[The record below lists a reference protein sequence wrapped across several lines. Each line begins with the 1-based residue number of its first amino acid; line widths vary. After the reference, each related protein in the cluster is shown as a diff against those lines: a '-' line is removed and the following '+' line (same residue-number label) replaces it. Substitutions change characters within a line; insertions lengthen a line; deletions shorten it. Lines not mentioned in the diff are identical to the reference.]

1 MKAELICYHTPS
13 LSSFVKKDIAIL
25 EKHFTV
31 KVFIFKASPKWKIF
45 LELVKQKLFILR
57 NLFNCQYHV
66 VQFGG
71 YHSFLPALLGK
82 IFNQKCIIVAGGTD
96 CVGFPEIGY
105 GNFHKPLLGQATC
118 LSYRLATLILPVDE
132 SLENTENTYS
142 EEHSKYQGIKHFC
155 KNLKTP
161 IQTIYNGYNEGE
173 WQSNSNKTANSFI
186 SVAAGL
192 EEKRRYILKGFD
204 LIIELAHKLPE
215 CQFTFVGTS
224 KLPDGVIIPKN
235 VMLIDF
241 ASKDELVDLFSKHKY
256 YLQLSIS
263 EGFPNAICEAMLCGC
278 IPIGS
283 NVAALPK
290 IIGNSGYVLKKRN
303 LDILLEM
310 VNQALHEKEEKEDP
324 RSRIIENFP
333 LAARERK
340 LIEALE
346 LKLN

>member
-1 MKAELICYHTPS
+1 MKGELICYHTPS
-13 LSSFVKKDIAIL
+13 LSSFVRKDIAIL
-25 EKHFTV
+25 EKHFVV
-31 KVFIFKASPKWKIF
+31 KVFIFKAIPKWKIF
-45 LELVKQKLFILR
+45 LQLIRQKLFILKNVHR
-57 NLFNCQYHV
+57 CKYQI

-105 GNFHKPLLGQATC
+105 GNFHKPLLGKATC
-118 LSYRLATLILPVDE
+118 LSYKLASLILPVDE
-132 SLENTENTYS
+132 SLEKTENTYS
-142 EEHSKYQGIKHFC
+142 KEHSKYQGIKNFC

-161 IQTIYNGYNEGE
+161 IHTIYNGYNEHE
-173 WQSNSNKTANSFI
+173 WRSNSNKIANSFI

-192 EEKRRYILKGFD
+192 EETRRFILKGFD

-224 KLPDGVIIPKN
+224 QLPVGVIIPKN
-235 VMLIDF
+235 VTLIDF
-241 ASKDELVDLFSKHKY
+241 ANKDELVNLFSKHRY

-290 IIGNSGYVLKKRN
+290 IIGNSGYILKKRN
-303 LDILLEM
+303 IDMLLEI
-310 VNQALHEKEEKEDP
+310 VSQALHEKEEKEDP

-333 LAARERK
+333 LVVRERK
-340 LIEALE
+340 LVEALE
-346 LKLN
+346 QKLN